1 VSKVSVS
8 QTRKKENTRTEQA
21 GFVPIAACRAA
32 LARLDP
38 VLPPADVPPQRWAR
52 FLEVAL
58 RFLASDWAQQAVEL
72 GWTAHDLFGCHPI
85 APYARHDCAALLWSL
100 SEERGRLV
108 ALTASSATIEMPT
121 KTRLTFCRTPA
132 SDEAVLPWELV

>member
-1 VSKVSVS
+1 MTEWSAVFRRLTDDTVDTLARQPSKVSTVSKVSVS

-85 APYARHDCAALLWSL
+85 APYARHDCAAL
-100 SEERGRLV
+100 
-108 ALTASSATIEMPT
+108 
-121 KTRLTFCRTPA
+121 
-132 SDEAVLPWELV
+132 